1 MDLHTCLL
9 FAGASVALF
18 LVPGPDM
25 LFLFS
30 RTMAYGR
37 RAGVWAA
44 IGINL
49 GSYVHLCAAVT
60 GLSALVLTS
69 ATAFSTVKYVG
80 AIYLLVLG
88 WQAFRSHLMLSLSG
102 KRGAA
107 TAVHHLSRGFLNDVL
122 NPKVALFY
130 LALLPQFIHADDPH
144 SVRHL
149 LILGLIAS
157 GIGLAM
163 SLAYVVLAERLVAVL
178 QRRPVVS
185 AWLNR
190 ATGALFV
197 GLGIRLVAQDS

>member
-25 LFLFS
+25 LFLFG

-44 IGINL
+44 LGINL

-69 ATAFSTVKYVG
+69 AMAFSIVKYVG
-80 AIYLLVLG
+80 AAYLLFLG
-88 WQAFRSHLMLSLSG
+88 WQAMRTRSG
-102 KRGAA
+102 FATQAGRPAA
-107 TAVHHLSRGFLNDVL
+107 GTMQHVWQGFLNDVL

-130 LALLPQFIHADDPH
+130 IALLPQFINPGDPH

-149 LILGLIAS
+149 LLLGLIAS
-157 GIGLAM
+157 AIGLAM
-163 SLAYVVLAERLVAVL
+163 SLAYVGAAERLTRAL
-178 QRRPVVS
+178 LERP
-185 AWLNR
+185 AAARWLHR
-190 ATGALFV
+190 
-197 GLGIRLVAQDS
+197 GLGTLFIGLGLRLAVEKL

>member
-25 LFLFS
+25 LFLFG

-44 IGINL
+44 LGINL

-69 ATAFSTVKYVG
+69 ATAFALVKYVG
-80 AIYLLVLG
+80 AAYLMFLG
-88 WQAFRSHLMLSLSG
+88 WQAFRSRAGFATSAG
-102 KRGAA
+102 RPAKRNAQH
-107 TAVHHLSRGFLNDVL
+107 VWHGFLNDVL

-130 LALLPQFIHADDPH
+130 LALLPQFITAGDPH

-149 LILGLIAS
+149 LLLGLIAS
-157 GIGLAM
+157 AIGLVM
-163 SLAYVVLAERLVAVL
+163 SLAYVFLAEKLTRRLL
-178 QRRPVVS
+178 RRPAIGRWV
-185 AWLNR
+185 NR
-190 ATGALFV
+190 AMGALFV
-197 GLGIRLVAQDS
+197 GLGLRLAVEKL